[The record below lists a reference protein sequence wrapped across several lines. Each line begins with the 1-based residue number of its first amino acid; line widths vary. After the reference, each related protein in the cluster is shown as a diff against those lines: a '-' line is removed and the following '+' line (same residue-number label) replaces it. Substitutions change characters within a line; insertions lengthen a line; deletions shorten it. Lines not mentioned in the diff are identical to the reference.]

1 MSEPNASERPSLYA
15 YLGPHLIDALVDR
28 LYKRVI
34 GDASL
39 APFFAHMDMNRQR
52 QRMKEFLTFATGGP
66 SRYRGADMRAA
77 HTRPNAM
84 GMQSEHFDL
93 VGATL
98 VSELRDFGV
107 AEDRIAE
114 LVALLESVRNDVL
127 NR

>member
-1 MSEPNASERPSLYA
+1 MSELNVSHRPSLYA

-28 LYKRVI
+28 LYERVTS
-34 GDASL
+34 DATL

-52 QRMKEFLTFATGGP
+52 QRMKEFLTFVTGGP
-66 SRYRGADMRAA
+66 SRYRGADMRTA
-77 HTRPNAM
+77 HARPQAM
-84 GMQSEHFDL
+84 GMTAEHFDM
-93 VGATL
+93 VAVTV

-114 LVALLESVRNDVL
+114 LVTLLESVRNDVL